1 MKALLLLVLA
11 GALSGTACAG
21 PGEGSQAM
29 PAQRITREMPVARL
43 ALPQQHGRGV
53 LIEVTRVDNP
63 TRAGVTLVVRAKG
76 HAEPLARFALF
87 PPDQPARFAL
97 RVPGDVREVEV
108 TLAPEE
114 HAKAA
119 PPLVEVRATAH
130 RPD

>member
-29 PAQRITREMPVARL
+29 PAQRITRETPTVVL
-43 ALPQQHGRGV
+43 ALPERRERRV
-53 LIEVTRVDNP
+53 LIEVTRVENP
-63 TRAGVTLVVRAKG
+63 EHAGVTLVVRAKG
-76 HAEPLARFALF
+76 HAEPLARFTLF

-97 RVPGDVREVEV
+97 RVPEEAREVEV

-114 HAKAA
+114 HTKAA
-119 PPLVEVRATAH
+119 PPTVEVRATVH
-130 RPD
+130 KPD